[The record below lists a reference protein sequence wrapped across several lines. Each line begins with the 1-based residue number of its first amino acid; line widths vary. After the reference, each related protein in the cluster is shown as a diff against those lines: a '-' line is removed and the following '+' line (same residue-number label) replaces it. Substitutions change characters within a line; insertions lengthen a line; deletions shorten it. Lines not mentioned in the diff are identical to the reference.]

1 MRPASS
7 TISASITPGLSLK
20 SVILACPQITASVTS
35 MLHSG
40 HSDGVFLG
48 TPVIICIL
56 SRLFSSRQGA
66 QEGFGNSPSGRIA
79 LKFVERLHATFDAA
93 RKTRAGTGNMGR

>member
-20 SVILACPQITASVTS
+20 SVILACPRITASVAS

-40 HSDGVFLG
+40 HSDKVFLG
-48 TPVIICIL
+48 TPVVICIL
-56 SRLFSSRQGA
+56 SLLMSSRLGA
-66 QEGFGNSPSGRIA
+66 QDGLGNSPLGRIA
-79 LKFVERLHATFDAA
+79 LKCVERLHATFDAA

>member
-1 MRPASS
+1 MSQGWARLNRRSGPNQLA
-7 TISASITPGLSLK
+7 K
-20 SVILACPQITASVTS
+20 SITASVTS